1 MGTSGFQ
8 AALLRGEPLADFTVV
23 FLVGVDAVSA
33 TERINSLANDFDLL
47 RKPWYDDPRLRTGV
61 GTRDALERMFG
72 WRLRRFPLP
81 GSELVFRW
89 DEVTGPTRYPPGLE
103 ELIESIGLSQPGDDD
118 DGQWFEFESFRG

>member
-8 AALLRGEPLADFTVV
+8 AALLRGEPLADVTVM
-23 FLVGVDAVSA
+23 FRVGVDAVSA
-33 TERINSLANDFDLL
+33 TQRINSLANDFDLW
-47 RKPWYDDPRLRTGV
+47 REPYYDHPRLRAGT

-72 WRLRRFPLP
+72 WRLRRSPLP
-81 GSELVFRW
+81 GSKSVFW
-89 DEVTGPTRYPPGLE
+89 WEEVARPSRYPPGLE